1 MKATIQAREDLWDC
15 REQTSAIPAEAEP
28 RMRAYIV
35 KIGLAATACR
45 KPTMA
50 VFKPQRRKHSSGHEK
65 YADVGL
71 LAQDEGVCSD
81 NPGDMLGTRV
91 LTGTGVVLA
100 SKSRGF
106 DSTGTLKE

>member
-1 MKATIQAREDLWDC
+1 
-15 REQTSAIPAEAEP
+15 
-28 RMRAYIV
+28 MRAYIV

-50 VFKPQRRKHSSGHEK
+50 VFKPQRRKHSSGQEK

-106 DSTGTLKE
+106 DSPGTLKE